1 MALLAGADGVVV
13 DLAVG
18 LAVVVGVAVDLEGP
32 GFDSSLGF
40 FSFLSSFF
48 VSFLV
53 AVVVLAVVAPA
64 GAPKS
69 LPVIDLYSFFKASR
83 VST

>member
-1 MALLAGADGVVV
+1 MAALVGADGVVV
-13 DLAVG
+13 G
-18 LAVVVGVAVDLEGP
+18 LVAGVVVALEGP

-48 VSFLV
+48 VSFLAIV
-53 AVVVLAVVAPA
+53 AALAAAAPA

-69 LPVIDLYSFFKASR
+69 LPVMDLNSFFNASR